1 MLFQEDKPPG
11 EILNF
16 LLPQECRNS
25 VALPKLLGANLFVT
39 GLFTLLFGVY
49 SVCVTLLTGILVG
62 LPGLPPL
69 LVWRSGIQIVAA
81 AFTIYLVCMSM
92 ILIFGQL
99 RGAYLVLLQN

>member
-1 MLFQEDKPPG
+1 MLFQEDKHPG

-62 LPGLPPL
+62 LPGLPRYWYGA
-69 LVWRSGIQIVAA
+69 VGFRSWRQHLQYTL
-81 AFTIYLVCMSM
+81 FVC
-92 ILIFGQL
+92 L
-99 RGAYLVLLQN
+99 